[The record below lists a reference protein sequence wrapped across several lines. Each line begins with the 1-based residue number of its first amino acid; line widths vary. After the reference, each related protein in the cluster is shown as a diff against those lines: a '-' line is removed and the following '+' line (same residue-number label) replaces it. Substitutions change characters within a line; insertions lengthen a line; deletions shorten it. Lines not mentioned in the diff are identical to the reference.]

1 MQLVHSEHS
10 MSLYKIIFER
20 CLGKIGVTRLDRI
33 RNQKVRKALGQ
44 EVVMG
49 NVEKLRKWRAK
60 LEQMSEDMQLLTGAV
75 QVIVQ

>member
-1 MQLVHSEHS
+1 

-49 NVEKLRKWRAK
+49 NVEKLKK
-60 LEQMSEDMQLLTGAV
+60 VEGKIGANE
-75 QVIVQ
+75 